1 MNTARVFDEMLILNF
16 KSTENHVMSVMTDI
30 LDKFGYDIKKMSVH
44 NSTLPES
51 HLIEMLNK
59 LEYLE
64 MLEFYDV
71 TYCSTANDD
80 LKLNLNMLKSFEM
93 QLCNLIIPRTIFRLP
108 KNTLERLKIQNCV
121 LDKESI
127 TRILASQTNL
137 KDLEFDPYYVDAK
150 LMAPL
155 QLRKLT
161 LMSKRNAIAI
171 MKTQP
176 NLESLNLTRALIGDD
191 DFLAICKMK
200 KLQTLKLWVDIIS
213 YEILHNLRNLEN
225 LRELSVNYDRLVVEY
240 VTTLSIIFHPHIT
253 KLEIEFPKLKI
264 QPEHFVAISI
274 NFPNVQHLIV
284 KCQSIGVIGI
294 ILQYF
299 RNIKTLSFD
308 CDSDSVKVVNF
319 PINDDIVN
327 RNLRE
332 LYIQDA
338 PYNNLAKDQFQSTQT
353 LTSLIKNSLP
363 NLEKL
368 KIENILALNS
378 HFFEEI
384 LDGNNKLS
392 HVHVDDISDNFH
404 FDERFV
410 KDILQEHGR
419 KLTYLKLRRVV
430 VKIDED
436 MVKHLLKSHRF
447 AYVNCKEW
455 RNEVTLK
462 NCKWNLADNN

>member
-1 MNTARVFDEMLILNF
+1 MMILNF
-16 KSTENHVMSVMTDI
+16 SSTESHVTTTMSDI
-30 LDKFGYDIKKMSVH
+30 LEKFGCDIKKLSMH
-44 NSTLPES
+44 NSTLPETN
-51 HLIEMLNK
+51 LIEMLNR
-59 LEYLE
+59 LENLE
-64 MLEFYDV
+64 SLEFIDV
-71 TYCSTANDD
+71 SYNSTAKDG
-80 LKLNLNMLKSFEM
+80 LKLNLCKLKSFEM

-108 KNTLERLKIQNCV
+108 NSTLERLKILNCV

-127 TRILASQTNL
+127 SRILGSQTNI

-176 NLESLNLTRALIGDD
+176 NLESLNLTKALIGDD
-191 DFLAICKMK
+191 DFLDICKMK
-200 KLQTLKLWVDIIS
+200 KLQSLKLWVDVIS
-213 YEILHNLRNLEN
+213 YELLHNLRNLEN

-240 VTTLSIIFHPHIT
+240 VTTLSTIFHPHIT
-253 KLEIEFPKLKI
+253 KLTIEFPKLKI
-264 QPEHFVAISI
+264 QPEHFIAISI
-274 NFPNVQHLIV
+274 NFPNVQHLVV

-319 PINDDIVN
+319 PIIDDVVN
-327 RNLRE
+327 ENLRE
-332 LYIQDA
+332 LYIHDA
-338 PYNNLAKDQFQSTQT
+338 PYNNPAKDQFQSTQT

-363 NLEKL
+363 NLQKL

-378 HFFEEI
+378 QILEEI
-384 LDGNNKLS
+384 LCGNNKLT

-404 FDERFV
+404 FDEHFV
-410 KDILQEHGR
+410 RDIVRAHGG
-419 KLTYLKLRRVV
+419 KLTYLKLRKVV

-455 RNEVTLK
+455 RNEVALR
-462 NCKWNLADNN
+462 NCKWAAAGDN